1 MPQRNRMI
9 ELTAEI
15 VAAHVGR
22 NLVPTE
28 DLPPLIANV
37 HAILGTLERE
47 NGNKA
52 RALDPPPSA
61 DHIICLACGKKQRT
75 LRRHLAAAHGLSPEQ
90 YRAVFAL
97 PSEYS
102 MNAPSYSQTRRL
114 IAKEHRLGVRPQPD
128 LEKR

>member
-22 NLVPTE
+22 NAVSTA

-37 HAILGTLERE
+37 HATLGALERG
-47 NGNKA
+47 NGEDA
-52 RALDPPPSA
+52 SRCDISA
-61 DHIICLACGKKQRT
+61 DSITCLACGKKQRT

-97 PSEYS
+97 PAHYS
-102 MNAPSYSQTRRL
+102 LNAPSYSRERRL
-114 IAKEHRLGVRPQPD
+114 IAKKHGLGARRQRARDEVGG
-128 LEKR
+128 